1 MLDQLRQ
8 RPSAADYALA
18 GVLLANAAMAVR
30 NLAIGLAFT
39 ASVGPLTGLVLPL
52 AVVAIGSVAI
62 AGLTADWSES
72 IEVPLESP
80 FTLRYAL
87 GFGGL
92 FLVVVLAGGLAQ
104 ATFGTTGLLVTATA
118 AGLVSSA
125 GATTFAV
132 LLYRAG
138 TVSPETAVL
147 AVLLATGSSIAVKAG
162 LTLVAPGRSFGLRVA
177 RWSAALVLDAVGVA
191 LGSAM
196 LG

>member
-80 FTLRYAL
+80 LTLRYAL

-147 AVLLATGSSIAVKAG
+147 AVLLATGSSIVVKAG